1 MFQFHPDGLIFGTGA
16 SDSTVKIWDI
26 REQMSVAN
34 FQHEGQGQ
42 ISAISFSENGESH
55 LKYLSHCYIFISIS
69 VYKAY
74 SKFRIKIMLCQ
85 VTIWP
90 LLEWTAVSSYETSG
104 S

>member
-34 FQHEGQGQ
+34 VQHKGQGQ
-42 ISAISFSENGESH
+42 ISALSFSENGESH
-55 LKYLSHCYIFISIS
+55 LKYIFISIS

-90 LLEWTAVSSYETSG
+90 LLEWTAVSSYGTSG